1 MSNKSEERANTS
13 EGIILNSDIS
23 SPSINDILSSE
34 TEKKVIDNLE
44 KLPDEDSDKKIM
56 DFSGKDSERVMI
68 DKNSKNNKNIKE
80 TESLKDKNKK
90 SSFVVQMPQ
99 SIGSNNIN
107 NNTLNE
113 SVYSTINR
121 DFKMIYTKLKYVI
134 NPFIS
139 REEKYKQIRQ
149 WDLWCPLFLNIVL
162 SSTLS
167 LNTEDKSQ
175 IITLIFIIFWF
186 GGVAIFLNN
195 YFLGVKTSLFQ
206 ILCLLG
212 YCQFPLNIAAI
223 ILTIINFNYIVRL
236 IIVGIFFCWSTYS
249 SSDYLKAIT
258 KQDKRYL
265 VLYPCILFYLYI
277 SWFIFATKREN

>member
-44 KLPDEDSDKKIM
+44 KLQDEDSDKKIM

-90 SSFVVQMPQ
+90 SSFVVQMSQ

-149 WDLWCPLFLNIVL
+149 WDLWCPLFLNILL

-236 IIVGIFFCWSTYS
+236 IIVAIFFCWSTYS

-265 VLYPCILFYLYI
+265 VLYPCILFYLFI
-277 SWFIFATKREN
+277 SWFIFATRR

>member
-236 IIVGIFFCWSTYS
+236 IIVAIFFCWSTYS

-265 VLYPCILFYLYI
+265 VLYPCILFYLFI
-277 SWFIFATKREN
+277 SWFIFATRR

>member
-90 SSFVVQMPQ
+90 SSFVVQMPK

-236 IIVGIFFCWSTYS
+236 IIVAIFFCWSTYS

-265 VLYPCILFYLYI
+265 VLYPCILFYLFI
-277 SWFIFATKREN
+277 SWFIFATRR

>member
-23 SPSINDILSSE
+23 SPSINDMLSSE
-34 TEKKVIDNLE
+34 KEKKVIDNLE
-44 KLPDEDSDKKIM
+44 KLPDEDSDKRIM

-149 WDLWCPLFLNIVL
+149 WDLWCPLFLNILL
-162 SSTLS
+162 SLTLS

-236 IIVGIFFCWSTYS
+236 IIVAIFFCWSTYS

-265 VLYPCILFYLYI
+265 VLYPCILFYLFI
-277 SWFIFATKREN
+277 SWFIFATRR

>member
-44 KLPDEDSDKKIM
+44 KLQDEDSDKKIM

-149 WDLWCPLFLNIVL
+149 WDLWCPLFLNILL

-236 IIVGIFFCWSTYS
+236 IIVAIFFCWSTYS

-265 VLYPCILFYLYI
+265 VLYPCILFYLFL
-277 SWFIFATKREN
+277 SWFIFATRR

>member
-149 WDLWCPLFLNIVL
+149 WDLWCPLFLNILL

-175 IITLIFIIFWF
+175 IITLIFIISWF

-223 ILTIINFNYIVRL
+223 IVTIINFNYIVRL
-236 IIVGIFFCWSTYS
+236 IIVAIFFCWSTYS

-265 VLYPCILFYLYI
+265 VLYPCILFYLFL
-277 SWFIFATKREN
+277 SWFIFATRR

>member
-44 KLPDEDSDKKIM
+44 KLQDEDSDKKIM

-149 WDLWCPLFLNIVL
+149 WDLWCPLFLNILL

-223 ILTIINFNYIVRL
+223 ILTIINFDYIVRL
-236 IIVGIFFCWSTYS
+236 IIVAIFFCWSTYS

-265 VLYPCILFYLYI
+265 VLYPCILFYLFI
-277 SWFIFATKREN
+277 SWFIFATRR

>member
-44 KLPDEDSDKKIM
+44 KLQDEDSDKKIM

-90 SSFVVQMPQ
+90 SSFVVQMSQ

-149 WDLWCPLFLNIVL
+149 WDLWCPLFLNILL
-162 SSTLS
+162 SLTLS

-223 ILTIINFNYIVRL
+223 ILTIINFDYIVRL
-236 IIVGIFFCWSTYS
+236 IIVAIFFCWSTYS

-265 VLYPCILFYLYI
+265 VLYPCILFYLFI
-277 SWFIFATKREN
+277 SWFIFATRR

>member
-90 SSFVVQMPQ
+90 SFFVVQMPQ

-149 WDLWCPLFLNIVL
+149 WDLWCPLFLNILL
-162 SSTLS
+162 SLTLS

-223 ILTIINFNYIVRL
+223 ILTIINFDYIVRL
-236 IIVGIFFCWSTYS
+236 IIVAIFFCWSTYS

-265 VLYPCILFYLYI
+265 VLYPCILFYLFI
-277 SWFIFATKREN
+277 SWFIFATRR

>member
-44 KLPDEDSDKKIM
+44 KLQDEDSDKKIM

-149 WDLWCPLFLNIVL
+149 WDLWCPLFLNILL
-162 SSTLS
+162 SLTLS

-236 IIVGIFFCWSTYS
+236 IIVAIFFCWSTYS

-265 VLYPCILFYLYI
+265 VLYPCILFYLFI
-277 SWFIFATKREN
+277 SWFIFATRR

>member
-1 MSNKSEERANTS
+1 MSNKNEERANTS

-44 KLPDEDSDKKIM
+44 KLQDEDSDKKIM

-90 SSFVVQMPQ
+90 SSFVVQMSQ

-236 IIVGIFFCWSTYS
+236 IIVAIFFCWSTYS

-265 VLYPCILFYLYI
+265 VLYPCILFYLFI
-277 SWFIFATKREN
+277 SWFIFATRR

>member
-90 SSFVVQMPQ
+90 SSFVVQMTQ
-99 SIGSNNIN
+99 SIGNNNIN

-149 WDLWCPLFLNIVL
+149 WDLWCPLFLNILL
-162 SSTLS
+162 SLTLS

-223 ILTIINFNYIVRL
+223 ILTIINFDYIIRL
-236 IIVGIFFCWSTYS
+236 IIVAIFFCWSTYS

-265 VLYPCILFYLYI
+265 VLYPCILFYLFL
-277 SWFIFATKREN
+277 SWFIFATRRQN

>member
-23 SPSINDILSSE
+23 PPSINDILSSE

-44 KLPDEDSDKKIM
+44 KLQDEDSDKKIM

-134 NPFIS
+134 NPYIS

-149 WDLWCPLFLNIVL
+149 WDLWCPLFLNILL

-236 IIVGIFFCWSTYS
+236 IIVAIFFCWSTYS

-265 VLYPCILFYLYI
+265 VLYPCILFYLFI
-277 SWFIFATKREN
+277 SWFIFATRR

>member
-23 SPSINDILSSE
+23 SPSINDMLSSE
-34 TEKKVIDNLE
+34 KEKKVIDNLE

-56 DFSGKDSERVMI
+56 DFSCKDSERVMI

-149 WDLWCPLFLNIVL
+149 WDLWCPLFLNILL
-162 SSTLS
+162 SLTLS

-236 IIVGIFFCWSTYS
+236 IIVAIFFCWSTYS

-265 VLYPCILFYLYI
+265 VLYPCILFYLFI
-277 SWFIFATKREN
+277 SWFIFATRR

>member
-1 MSNKSEERANTS
+1 MSNENTERANNS
-13 EGIILNSDIS
+13 EGIILNSELS
-23 SPSINDILSSE
+23 NPSLNDMLSSK
-34 TEKKVIDNLE
+34 TEKKVEDNLE
-44 KLPDEDSDKKIM
+44 KLPDEGSDKKIM

-68 DKNSKNNKNIKE
+68 DKNNKNIKE
-80 TESLKDKNKK
+80 TVSLKNKNI
-90 SSFVVQMPQ
+90 SLEVQMSQ
-99 SIGSNNIN
+99 SIGSNNLNNEIN
-107 NNTLNE
+107 KNTLNE

-149 WDLWCPLFLNIVL
+149 WDLWCPLLLNILL
-162 SSTLS
+162 SLTLA
-167 LNTEDKSQ
+167 LNTEEKGQ
-175 IITLIFIIFWF
+175 ITTLIFIIFWF
-186 GGVAIFLNN
+186 GGVAIYLNN
-195 YFLGVKTSLFQ
+195 YFLEVKTSIFQ

-223 ILTIINFNYIVRL
+223 ILTIINFGYIIRL

-265 VLYPCILFYLYI
+265 VLYPCILFYLFL
-277 SWFIFATKREN
+277 SWFIFATRRLN

>member
-149 WDLWCPLFLNIVL
+149 WDLWCPLFLNILL

-236 IIVGIFFCWSTYS
+236 IIVAIFFCWSTYS

-265 VLYPCILFYLYI
+265 VLYPCILFYLFI
-277 SWFIFATKREN
+277 SWFIFATRR

>member
-149 WDLWCPLFLNIVL
+149 WDLWCPLFLNILL

-236 IIVGIFFCWSTYS
+236 IIVAIFFCWSTYS

-265 VLYPCILFYLYI
+265 VLYPCILFYLFL
-277 SWFIFATKREN
+277 SWFIFATRRQN

>member
-149 WDLWCPLFLNIVL
+149 WDLWCPLFLNILL
-162 SSTLS
+162 SLTLS

-236 IIVGIFFCWSTYS
+236 IIVAIFFCWSTYS

-265 VLYPCILFYLYI
+265 VLYPCILFYLFI
-277 SWFIFATKREN
+277 SWFIFATRR

>member
-23 SPSINDILSSE
+23 SPSINDMLSSE
-34 TEKKVIDNLE
+34 KEKKVIDNLE
-44 KLPDEDSDKKIM
+44 KLPDEDSDKRIM

-149 WDLWCPLFLNIVL
+149 WDLWCPLFLNILL

-223 ILTIINFNYIVRL
+223 ILTIINFDYIVRL
-236 IIVGIFFCWSTYS
+236 IIVAIFFCWSTYS

-265 VLYPCILFYLYI
+265 VLYPCILFYLFI
-277 SWFIFATKREN
+277 SWFIFATRR

>member
-1 MSNKSEERANTS
+1 MSNENTERANNS
-13 EGIILNSDIS
+13 EGIILNSELS
-23 SPSINDILSSE
+23 NPSLNDMLSSK
-34 TEKKVIDNLE
+34 TEKKVEDNLE
-44 KLPDEDSDKKIM
+44 KLPDEGSDKKIM

-68 DKNSKNNKNIKE
+68 DINNKNIKE
-80 TESLKDKNKK
+80 TVSLKNKNKNI
-90 SSFVVQMPQ
+90 SLEVQMPQ
-99 SIGSNNIN
+99 SIGSNNLNNEIN
-107 NNTLNE
+107 KNTLNE

-149 WDLWCPLFLNIVL
+149 WDLWCPLLLNILL
-162 SSTLS
+162 SLTLA
-167 LNTEDKSQ
+167 LNTEEKGQ
-175 IITLIFIIFWF
+175 ITTLIFIIFWF
-186 GGVAIFLNN
+186 GGVAIYLNN
-195 YFLGVKTSLFQ
+195 YFLEVKTSIFQ

-223 ILTIINFNYIVRL
+223 ILTIINFGYIIRL

-258 KQDKRYL
+258 THEQRYL
-265 VLYPCILFYLYI
+265 VLYPCILFYIYI
-277 SWFIFATKREN
+277 SWFIFATNE

>member
-90 SSFVVQMPQ
+90 SSFVVQMSQ

-149 WDLWCPLFLNIVL
+149 WDLWCPLFLNILL

-236 IIVGIFFCWSTYS
+236 IIVAIFFCWSTYS

-265 VLYPCILFYLYI
+265 VLYPCILFYLFI
-277 SWFIFATKREN
+277 SWFIFATRR

>member
-44 KLPDEDSDKKIM
+44 KLQDEDSDKKIM

-149 WDLWCPLFLNIVL
+149 WDLWCPLFLNILL

-236 IIVGIFFCWSTYS
+236 IIVAIFFCWSTYS

-265 VLYPCILFYLYI
+265 VLYPCILFYLFI
-277 SWFIFATKREN
+277 SWFIFATRR

>member
-1 MSNKSEERANTS
+1 MSNENTERANNS
-13 EGIILNSDIS
+13 EGIILNSELS
-23 SPSINDILSSE
+23 NPSLNDMLSSK
-34 TEKKVIDNLE
+34 TEKKVEDNLE
-44 KLPDEDSDKKIM
+44 KLPDEGSDKKIM

-68 DKNSKNNKNIKE
+68 DKNNKNIKE
-80 TESLKDKNKK
+80 TVSLKNKNI
-90 SSFVVQMPQ
+90 SLEVQMSQ
-99 SIGSNNIN
+99 SIGSNNLNNEIN
-107 NNTLNE
+107 KNTLNE

-149 WDLWCPLFLNIVL
+149 WDLWCPLFLNILL

-236 IIVGIFFCWSTYS
+236 IIVAIFFCWSTYS

-265 VLYPCILFYLYI
+265 VLYPCILFYLFI
-277 SWFIFATKREN
+277 SWFIFATRR

>member
-90 SSFVVQMPQ
+90 SSFVVQMTQ
-99 SIGSNNIN
+99 SIGNNNIN

-149 WDLWCPLFLNIVL
+149 WDLWCPLFLNILL
-162 SSTLS
+162 SLTLS

-223 ILTIINFNYIVRL
+223 ILTIINFDYIIRL
-236 IIVGIFFCWSTYS
+236 IIVAIFFCWSTYS

-265 VLYPCILFYLYI
+265 VLYPCILFYLFI
-277 SWFIFATKREN
+277 SWFIFATRR

>member
-44 KLPDEDSDKKIM
+44 KLQDEDSDKKIM

-236 IIVGIFFCWSTYS
+236 IIVAIFFCWSTYS

-265 VLYPCILFYLYI
+265 VLYPCILFYLFI
-277 SWFIFATKREN
+277 SWFIFATRR

>member
-44 KLPDEDSDKKIM
+44 KLQDEDSDKKIM

-149 WDLWCPLFLNIVL
+149 WDLWCPLFLNILL
-162 SSTLS
+162 SLTLS

-223 ILTIINFNYIVRL
+223 ILTIINFDYIIRL
-236 IIVGIFFCWSTYS
+236 IIVAIFFCWSTYS

-265 VLYPCILFYLYI
+265 VLYPCILFYLFI
-277 SWFIFATKREN
+277 SWFIFATRR

>member
-23 SPSINDILSSE
+23 SPSINDILSYE
-34 TEKKVIDNLE
+34 IEKKVIDNLE

-90 SSFVVQMPQ
+90 SSFVVQMSK

-167 LNTEDKSQ
+167 LNTEDISQ

-223 ILTIINFNYIVRL
+223 ILTIINFDYIIRL
-236 IIVGIFFCWSTYS
+236 IIVAIFFCWSTYS

-265 VLYPCILFYLYI
+265 VLYPCILFYLFI
-277 SWFIFATKREN
+277 SWFIFATRR